1 MDFIKVENNMT
12 PFPFPYGLALYR
24 RNNFGQPC
32 VWYAQAFDDTCV
44 TVFHGIVGK
53 TITRELIITKRDAHK
68 EVASRKRDKRKAGY
82 KLLSEL
88 KDNVEL
94 PVEGELLNYLSTYLP
109 TDRTTADGNML
120 PMLAKVYDNTNNKIY
135 SKVPCYIGQWKI
147 NGLRCF
153 ISAVVNDGDL
163 FKPVS
168 LVFQSREGTI
178 WNSLTDL
185 EDYLLHVIDNKLLE
199 KMVDEHYILD
209 GELYLPGHTVN
220 EINHFVKDATC
231 QENKLIQYW
240 CYDIAIENTIQETRN
255 DILFKNFACYMKSF
269 KTKEDHYNNK
279 ERLVALPTYKIASD
293 DRAIWC
299 RNYFI
304 DMGFEGLILR
314 NPRAEYQYGK
324 RNSAMIKYKKTT
336 DGMFTI
342 VDIYPEGVTRNN
354 IPLFLLRN
362 DINDAT
368 FEVHINGSQQ
378 YQSRFLNDAVKE
390 NTIGKKMFVSYG
402 ERSGVN
408 ELPFHVK
415 EVKLLKI

>member
-1 MDFIKVENNMT
+1 MT

-120 PMLAKVYDNTNNKIY
+120 PMLAKVYNNTNNKLFN
-135 SKVPCYIGQWKI
+135 KVPYYIGQWKI

-153 ISAVVNDGDL
+153 ISAEINSGDM
-163 FKPVS
+163 FKPVK
-168 LVFQSREGTI
+168 LKFQSREGTY
-178 WNSLTDL
+178 WNSLSNL
-185 EDYLLHVIDNKLLE
+185 EDYLLSVIDHKLLD
-199 KMVDEHYILD
+199 KMIDEHYILD
-209 GELYLPGHTVN
+209 GEVYLPGHTIN
-220 EINHFVKDATC
+220 EIDHFVKDANC
-231 QENKLIQYW
+231 YENKLLQYW
-240 CYDIAIENTIQETRN
+240 CYDIAIDDTIQDKRLEFLMQRQSDYVGVFINKISHLNNTERFIVLPCWDIN
-255 DILFKNFACYMKSF
+255 DDSSATVGRDK
-269 KTKEDHYNNK
+269 
-279 ERLVALPTYKIASD
+279 
-293 DRAIWC
+293 AI
-299 RNYFI
+299 
-304 DMGFEGLILR
+304 DLGFEGLIMR
-314 NPRAEYQYGK
+314 NPNAEYQYGK
-324 RNSAMIKYKKTT
+324 RNLTMIKYKRYT
-336 DGMFTI
+336 DGKFTI